1 MKNDRWITGWILGG
15 WVWMAG
21 GCAGMESQTN
31 MRIQKHAAVVE
42 LVRTGRMA
50 EADEAYA
57 AYRLKHE
64 NSPQVP
70 RMILSLIRGHL
81 AQGEY
86 RLARFYCDEYY
97 RDFPSGKERDEVDYL
112 HLKILFYRYDREH
125 DDRIAEQARTEA
137 KRYLSTHGN
146 FSPYRSRVEAL
157 LEHLRQREKI
167 RNEELAEFYEKR
179 GKPKAAAFYRE
190 KAKKVKIRN

>member
-1 MKNDRWITGWILGG
+1 
-15 WVWMAG
+15 MAG
-21 GCAGMESQTN
+21 GCAGTESQTN

-97 RDFPSGKERDEVDYL
+97 RDFPSGKERQDVAYL
-112 HLKILFYRYDREH
+112 GIKTLVHRYDREH
-125 DDRIAEQARTEA
+125 DSRIADRARAEA
-137 KRYLSTHGN
+137 ELFVTAYGTKTRYH
-146 FSPYRSRVEAL
+146 SRIAAL
-157 LEHLRQREKI
+157 LEHLRASENSRYKM
-167 RNEELAEFYEKR
+167 LAEFYEKR

-190 KAKKVKIRN
+190 KAKQLESRK